1 MRAILVAGGL
11 GMFFTLFATPAF
23 IWLFKKLQ
31 WGQFIRDDG
40 PQSHH
45 TKRGTPTMGGIVI
58 ITGSLIGYFVAKIG
72 YFVVKIGHC
81 VAKIGYFEAKIGCL

>member
-23 IWLFKKLQ
+23 IWLFKRLQ

-40 PQSHH
+40 PKSHH

-58 ITGSLIGYFVAKIG
+58 IAGSVYDGGPWLSWFS
-72 YFVVKIGHC
+72 
-81 VAKIGYFEAKIGCL
+81 